1 MDKLRALRYFVV
13 AAETT
18 SFSRAAELL
27 GVPASSVSR
36 RIYDLESDLGVALF
50 RRSTRVVKL
59 TELGAL
65 YLEQIKP
72 AIAALSL
79 ADDLVGQQSR
89 TASGILKITAAPDYG
104 RARLLPAL
112 AKLRQLYPEIVCD
125 VQLTD
130 EIYNLAQNDVDIAI
144 RATANPPDRSVA
156 RRLADGRFIMVAAP
170 AYLERFGRPTK
181 LADLQRHKVLLYRRP
196 QGILYWQA
204 RSSETWQEIR
214 ASPAYISNQGDAL
227 LDQAIAGHGLAL
239 IPRWGLS
246 DHLADGSL
254 VHVALDD
261 ADVSA
266 SRNENPGIYLLYH
279 RPKYSL
285 KKIKAAVDFLTSE
298 LSEDT
303 P

>member
-1 MDKLRALRYFVV
+1 MDKLRALSYFVE
-13 AAETT
+13 AAETE
-18 SFSRAAELL
+18 SFTRAADLL

-36 RIYDLESDLGVALF
+36 RILDLERELGVALF

-65 YLEQIKP
+65 YLEQVKP

-79 ADDLVGQQSR
+79 ADDLIGQQSQ
-89 TASGILKITAAPDYG
+89 TPSGILKITAAPDYG

-112 AKLRQLYPEIVCD
+112 TKLGQLYPDIVCD

-130 EIYNLAQNDVDIAI
+130 DVYNLAQNDVDIAV
-144 RATANPPDRSVA
+144 RATANPPDRAVA
-156 RRLADGRFIMVAAP
+156 RRLADGRFILVAAP
-170 AYLERFGRPTK
+170 AYLEMNGHPK
-181 LADLQRHKVLLYRRP
+181 LLVDLQSHKALLFRRP

-204 RSSETWQEIR
+204 RSGGTWQEIR
-214 ASPAYISNQGDAL
+214 LLPAYISNQGDAL

-246 DHLADGSL
+246 DHLADGRL
-254 VHVALDD
+254 IHIVLDD
-261 ADVSA
+261 ADVAA

-285 KKIKAAVDFLTSE
+285 SKIRTAVDFLTSE
-298 LSEDT
+298 LSEAWQ
-303 P
+303 